1 MRLKWGEVVHQ
12 WQQFRQLTSL
22 RWRLTILLGFILL
35 CTLLVIGFSVAAF
48 VRRAEADSWRG
59 RQGEATR
66 NAVQSVSNLVERA
79 DLALQLISAFGLDEF
94 KVDTGALQMI
104 LENNQT
110 MQELVYLN
118 SRGEM
123 VAAAVAGAPILRN
136 ETNVAQREWFVAA
149 QRDKSYFSDLHL
161 DAHNPYLIIATA
173 APNQSVIAARLSISA
188 LWQVVGDIRFGENG
202 SAYVVNHRGEVIA
215 HTNQSQS
222 KQLPNIAGR
231 PELVGALTT
240 PDLWYGEYVNF
251 DGEHVVGV
259 AAAVPGVNWVVI
271 TELPDSEAFAY
282 SRRAYYW
289 LGSGMLAFVILVM
302 WASAEWLEAWIL
314 TPIDRLRD
322 GAEHIGRG
330 GLTHRI
336 EVIHQDEIGQVAV
349 AFNQMAKELQDLY
362 ASLEQKIADRTLQL
376 EQQTTELAR
385 SNAELAQFA
394 YIASHDLQEPLRMV
408 SSYLQLLERRYKGQL
423 DADADEFID
432 FAVDGATRMQQ
443 LIRDLLAYSRVGT
456 RSQPFTIVDLNQI
469 CAQVLDDLQVAIQ
482 ERGATIQ
489 VEPLPLLMADA
500 TQLGQLLQNL
510 LGNALKFCQTHPPLI
525 TLCATLDAATQEW
538 RFAVKDNGIGI
549 EALYFERIFLIFQRL
564 HTRAEYPGTGIGLA
578 ICKKIVERHNGR
590 IWVESQ
596 PDQGTTFFF
605 TLPAVG

>member
-1 MRLKWGEVVHQ
+1 MGQYWEGMVQR
-12 WQQFRQLTSL
+12 WQQFRQLNSL

-59 RQGEATR
+59 RQGEATH
-66 NAVQSVSNLVERA
+66 NAVQAVANLVARTN
-79 DLALQLISAFGLDEF
+79 LALQLITAFGLDEF
-94 KVDTGALQMI
+94 KVDTEALQMI

-110 MQELVYLN
+110 LQELVYLN
-118 SRGEM
+118 SRGQI
-123 VAAAVAGAPILRN
+123 VAAAVAGAPILRDERN
-136 ETNVAQREWFVAA
+136 LAASEWFRTA
-149 QRDKSYFSDLHL
+149 QQGNYYFGDLHL
-161 DAHNPYLIIATA
+161 ESSNPSLIIATA
-173 APNQSVIAARLSISA
+173 APNRSVIAARLSISA

-202 SAYVVNHRGEVIA
+202 SAYVVNHRGDMIA
-215 HTNQSQS
+215 HTNQPR
-222 KQLPNIAGR
+222 KLPNIAGR
-231 PELVGALTT
+231 PEFLAALATR
-240 PDLWYGEYVNF
+240 DLWYGEYVNF
-251 DGEHVVGV
+251 DEQHVVGV

-322 GAEHIGRG
+322 GAEQIGRG
-330 GLTHRI
+330 GLAYRI
-336 EVIHQDEIGQVAV
+336 EVIREDEIGQVAV

-362 ASLEQKIADRTLQL
+362 LSLEQKIAERTIQL
-376 EQQTTELAR
+376 EQQKAELAR

-408 SSYLQLLERRYKGQL
+408 SSYLQLLSRRYKGQL
-423 DADADEFID
+423 DTDADEFID

-456 RSQPFTIVDLNQI
+456 RSQPFALVDMNVI
-469 CAQVLDDLQVAIQ
+469 CQQVLDDLQVAIQ
-482 ERGATIQ
+482 EHGATVQ
-489 VEPLPLLMADA
+489 VGPLPHVMADA
-500 TQLGQLLQNL
+500 TQIGQLLQNL
-510 LGNALKFCQTHPPLI
+510 LGNALKFCQTQAPLI
-525 TLCATLDAATQEW
+525 TVCATPDQKRQEW
-538 RFAVKDNGIGI
+538 CFAIKDNGIGI
-549 EALYFERIFLIFQRL
+549 EPVYFERIFLIFQRL

-578 ICKKIVERHNGR
+578 ICKKIVERHGGR

-596 PDQGTTFFF
+596 AGAGSTFFF
-605 TLPAVG
+605 TLLA